1 MIYETNYRNTRMAS
15 ALAAMLVLM
24 GVAFLF
30 GFLFIGFGSGG
41 TGGID
46 GSEDFNWSLIAVFV
60 PVFGGSFVS
69 IIAAISAQ
77 RRKQEAAFS
86 VQKQQ
91 SEMKIEQ
98 KAQERAH
105 THADRDEKPVFVY
118 CKYCGE
124 RIVREAIFCP
134 QCGINMKSLR

>member
-91 SEMKIEQ
+91 SEMEIEQ
-98 KAQERAH
+98 KAQERTRTQANKN
-105 THADRDEKPVFVY
+105 ARPLFVY

-124 RIVREAIFCP
+124 KMDGVALFCP